1 MIISTPRSSFFQVP
15 ASFHPLP
22 FFVVKYALALILSIG
37 TTLAFGQQPVPGQ
50 NPSPAPPAGTLP
62 TVDGTNG
69 RSLPSPLASLPFPS
83 SEWDGAPVVG
93 ISAEAA
99 NYPLQKALGLTKSRF
114 KIYGWASIGGNLS
127 TSHDSNAPTSYN
139 LVPNQVVL
147 DQLILRIERQPNTIQ
162 TDHMDWG
169 FLVDN
174 IFGTDYRYTIAK
186 GIFSDRLLAGN
197 HLYGYDPTQ
206 FYGLLYLPKI
216 GQGTLLKVG
225 RFISPAD
232 IEAQWAP
239 DNYLYSHSLMF
250 TVDPY
255 TFMGAQAT
263 VRLSPYWQIELGVHG
278 GNDVAVWNESAH
290 LNGLAMFR
298 YVSRTNNNSIYA
310 GINSIG
316 SGQYSHEH
324 DNLQMAVATW
334 GHRFNA
340 KVHTQSEVYY
350 IWQYDALVGGT
361 VIDGPGR
368 RFYQGTGAGALHPG
382 TSNAVGAVNYTQVQ
396 LGKLTYLSVRNDL
409 LVDPQGNRTSYATA
423 YSSHTVGVVH
433 HFSELVRIRPEV
445 RYERAYAAGAT
456 PYDNGQKRDQFTAA
470 MDVVVR
476 F

>member
-1 MIISTPRSSFFQVP
+1 MKLLFTT
-15 ASFHPLP
+15 LLCLGT
-22 FFVVKYALALILSIG
+22 ALAF
-37 TTLAFGQQPVPGQ
+37 AQKPVPDQ
-50 NPSPAPPAGTLP
+50 NPHPEAPPAAPVTADLP

-83 SEWDGAPVVG
+83 AEWDGAPVVG
-93 ISAEAA
+93 LPGEAPD
-99 NYPLQKALGLTKSRF
+99 YPLQKALGLAKSRL

-127 TSHDSNAPTSYN
+127 SSHDSNAPTSYN

-147 DQLILRIERQPNTIQ
+147 DQLILRIERQPNTVQ
-162 TDHMDWG
+162 TDHADWG

-174 IFGTDYRYTIAK
+174 VFGTDYRYTIAK
-186 GIFSDRLLAGN
+186 GIFSDRLLGGN

-206 FYGLLYLPKI
+206 VYGLLYLPKI
-216 GQGTLLKVG
+216 AQGTLLKVG

-263 VRLSPYWQIELGVHG
+263 IRFSPYWQIELGVHG
-278 GNDVAVWNESAH
+278 GNDVAIWTAAAH
-290 LNGLAMFR
+290 VNGLAMFR
-298 YVSRTNNNSIYA
+298 YVSRTNNNSVYA

-334 GHRFNA
+334 GHRFSA
-340 KVHTQSEVYY
+340 KVHIQTEMYY

-382 TSNAVGAVNYTQVQ
+382 TSNAVGAVNYAQVQ

-423 YSSHTVGVVH
+423 YSSHTIGIVH
-433 HFSELVRIRPEV
+433 HFNDLVRIRPEI
-445 RYERAYAAGAT
+445 RYERAYADGVT
-456 PYDNGQKRDQFTAA
+456 PYDNGQKKDQYTVA